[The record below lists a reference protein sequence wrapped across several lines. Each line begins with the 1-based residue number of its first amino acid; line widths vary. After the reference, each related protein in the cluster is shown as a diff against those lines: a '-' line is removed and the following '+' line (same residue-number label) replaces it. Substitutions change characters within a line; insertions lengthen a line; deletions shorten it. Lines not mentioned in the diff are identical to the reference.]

1 MSAPPELPLALLEAS
16 AAAWVVVLSVV
27 PLGNAV
33 CEVLRGRGGKCAC
46 LSVCNRW
53 EAFSVEFVLSLMV
66 VGRFSFQKHTAPSS
80 EAGLRKHIST
90 SAAV

>member
-1 MSAPPELPLALLEAS
+1 MSAPPELLLALLEAS

-53 EAFSVEFVLSLMV
+53 EAFSVEFVRSLMV
-66 VGRFSFQKHTAPSS
+66 VVQVQLP
-80 EAGLRKHIST
+80 EAYST
-90 SAAV
+90 KFRSRIEKTHFY